1 MKRQGI
7 INSSI
12 AKVLVDLGHTDYIVV
27 GDAGLP
33 VPPGVCKIDLAL
45 TPGTPSFQ
53 DVVRAVHEDM
63 VVEKVIAATEVK
75 VKNLEQHQ
83 YMEQQFGAAIEYV
96 SHEDFKRLTSN
107 AKAIIRTGETTPYSN
122 CILQSGVFF

>member
-12 AKVLVDLGHTDYIVV
+12 AKVLADLGHTDYIVV

-33 VPPGVCKIDLAL
+33 VPVGVCKIDLAL
-45 TPGTPSFQ
+45 TTGTPSFQ

-63 VVEKVIAATEVK
+63 VIEKVIAATEVK
-75 VKNLEQHQ
+75 DKNPEQHQ
-83 YMEQQFGAAIEYV
+83 YMEQQFGDAIEYV
-96 SHEDFKRLTSN
+96 SHEDFKTLLFLGSMVHLLALN
-107 AKAIIRTGETTPYSN
+107 
-122 CILQSGVFF
+122 

>member
-1 MKRQGI
+1 MKRLGI

-12 AKVLVDLGHTDYIVV
+12 AKVLADLGHTDYIVV

-33 VPPGVCKIDLAL
+33 VPSGVIKIDLAL

-53 DVVRAVHEDM
+53 AVIEAVQEDM
-63 VVEKVIAATEVK
+63 VIEKVIAATEVK
-75 VKNLEQHQ
+75 EKNSGQHQ
-83 YMEQQFGAAIEYV
+83 YMEQQFGEAIEYV
-96 SHEDFKRLTSN
+96 SHEEFKKLTGK

>member
-27 GDAGLP
+27 ADAGLP
-33 VPPGVCKIDLAL
+33 VPSGVCKIDLAL

-75 VKNLEQHQ
+75 DKNPEQHQ
-83 YMEQQFGAAIEYV
+83 YLEQQFGEGIEYV

>member
-53 DVVRAVHEDM
+53 DVVRAIHEDM

-75 VKNLEQHQ
+75 DKNT
-83 YMEQQFGAAIEYV
+83 EQQ
-96 SHEDFKRLTSN
+96 
-107 AKAIIRTGETTPYSN
+107 
-122 CILQSGVFF
+122 

>member
-45 TPGTPSFQ
+45 TLNTIISRCRPGGS
-53 DVVRAVHEDM
+53 RR
-63 VVEKVIAATEVK
+63 
-75 VKNLEQHQ
+75 
-83 YMEQQFGAAIEYV
+83 YG
-96 SHEDFKRLTSN
+96 
-107 AKAIIRTGETTPYSN
+107 
-122 CILQSGVFF
+122 C